1 MPLDS
6 VIYGYIAEEE
16 VYQPNTTIIEEGKR
30 GDWVYVVLEG
40 RVKIKKAT
48 PKGPVT
54 LDILGEG
61 AIVGEMVLLK
71 DTKEKRT
78 ASVVADGVVKMGI
91 LDRERLE
98 SEYESLSPQLKGL
111 IKTLVFRL
119 EETTK
124 RASALAAEQV
134 PEEP

>member
-6 VIYGYIAEEE
+6 VIYGYIAKEEI
-16 VYQPNTTIIEEGKR
+16 YQPNTTIIEEGKR
-30 GDWVYVVLEG
+30 GDWVYVVLDG

-48 PKGPVT
+48 PKGLVT

-71 DTKEKRT
+71 DTKGKRT
-78 ASVVADGVVKMGI
+78 ASVVTDGVVKVGI
-91 LDRERLE
+91 LNRERLE
-98 SEYESLSPQLKGL
+98 REYESLSPQLKGL

-124 RASALAAEQV
+124 RASLLASE
-134 PEEP
+134 